1 MKKSTQWHMIK
12 LLCKLVELN
21 AELLEQLGETVT
33 RKPDREMIKDAKEVM
48 LDAECSLE
56 DLEHR

>member
-1 MKKSTQWHMIK
+1 MIK

>member
-1 MKKSTQWHMIK
+1 MIK

-21 AELLEQLGETVT
+21 TELLEQLT